1 MPYSKDFFALQLTDA
16 RKLAE
21 RFKRDLDDTL
31 FNYTT
36 FSRSIESTPEDRS
49 ISRILFGRHM
59 PKDYIQQ

>member
-1 MPYSKDFFALQLTDA
+1 MPYSKDFFALQLTCA

-31 FNYTT
+31 F
-36 FSRSIESTPEDRS
+36 
-49 ISRILFGRHM
+49 SRILFGRHM